1 MLSITIESFAKYSTF
16 VSGEFG
22 EDFADLLDFTPV
34 VSDKT
39 VIESDVFKKV
49 LEKPLLINNPL
60 ILIKNINLMYNLV
73 FNCFFVTVVI
83 IKKVKRIFKTTY
95 FLFDNRISRVSKITF
110 ALFFFLSIPFLT
122 LAQSKNVSPKIKR
135 VVIDA
140 GHGGKDPGAVGAEIK
155 EKDVCLAV
163 SLMVGKLIQNYF
175 NDVDVFYTRD
185 KDVFVKLFERAE
197 YANKHKADLFISIH
211 VNAAQNPAASGTET
225 FVMGTK
231 YSDTNREIAKRENSV
246 IFLEDD
252 YEKNYDQNL
261 LEFDPNSPM
270 ADILAGLIQQEYQG
284 QSIEFA
290 TLVENQFSNRQK
302 RKSRGVKQRVLLVM
316 YRTAMPSVLVELGFI
331 SNKEEHDI
339 LKTNEGMIDHA
350 GSIFRAFVQYKREME
365 GMPKK
370 EIAAEE
376 KKIFENW
383 ETYKKL
389 LQEDK
394 KIPLN
399 LIAPKSTVPENKE
412 EELKQNIEKI
422 TDNSSGSD
430 VIFKV
435 QISSSDKL
443 ITINSR
449 NFNGLDNISYYKD
462 GGSYKYTYGECAS
475 FACAQELQ
483 NKAKNVGYT
492 DSFVIAFYKGERVSM
507 QKAKEILSDK

>member
-1 MLSITIESFAKYSTF
+1 
-16 VSGEFG
+16 
-22 EDFADLLDFTPV
+22 
-34 VSDKT
+34 
-39 VIESDVFKKV
+39 
-49 LEKPLLINNPL
+49 
-60 ILIKNINLMYNLV
+60 
-73 FNCFFVTVVI
+73 
-83 IKKVKRIFKTTY
+83 
-95 FLFDNRISRVSKITF
+95 LFDNSISRVSKITF
-110 ALFFFLSIPFLT
+110 ALFFLLSIPFLT
-122 LAQSKNVSPKIKR
+122 VAQNKNGSPKIKR

-140 GHGGKDPGAVGAEIK
+140 GHGGKDPGAIGAEIK

-175 NDVDVFYTRD
+175 NDVEVFYTRD

-197 YANKHKADLFISIH
+197 FANKHKADLFISIH
-211 VNAAQNPAASGTET
+211 VNAAQNPTANGTET

-261 LEFDPNSPM
+261 LEYDPNSPM

-290 TLVENQFSNRQK
+290 TLVENQFTTRQK

-339 LKTNEGMIDHA
+339 LKTNEGMMDNA

-365 GMPKK
+365 GGTKK
-370 EIAAEE
+370 DIVAEE
-376 KKIFENW
+376 KKIYENW
-383 ETYKKL
+383 DTYKKL

-399 LIAPKSTVPENKE
+399 LVAPKIAVPESKE
-412 EELKQNIEKI
+412 EQLKQNIEKI
-422 TDNSSGSD
+422 TDNSVGTE

-449 NFNGLDNISYYKD
+449 NFNGLDHISYYKD
-462 GGSYKYTYGECAS
+462 GAVFKYAYGECAS
-475 FACAQELQ
+475 VLCAQELQ
-483 NKAKNVGYT
+483 TKAKNVGYT
-492 DSFVIAFYKGERVSM
+492 DSFIIAFYKGERVSM
-507 QKAKEILSDK
+507 QKAKEILADK